1 MKYIRAFL
9 TACLLAVFVSP
20 LSAQEAGPEQARSSP
35 APAAAGILP
44 WPGTNAPTLAI
55 DLASNHVDI
64 TTGFHGAQL
73 VLFGVRKQPG
83 TVAVVVK
90 GPERTMLVRRKGKV
104 LGAWI
109 NTRSLKF
116 RRVPS
121 YYDYA
126 LGAGGGHHVPSS
138 VLREHGIG
146 LDALEFE
153 PDISRDDPEY
163 VRKFQ
168 EALVRNK
175 QAQGVYPVGA
185 KPVKFLSP
193 NFFRAEFYMPPN
205 LPSGRYEVHTYLIDG
220 GRVLESRITQLSVAQ
235 VGFNARVNRMA
246 SEHAFLYALLGLA
259 IAVSAGWGINLLRR

>member
-1 MKYIRAFL
+1 MKVFNRRWTRINADEKLSFLKSASIGVYLWFFAFL
-9 TACLLAVFVSP
+9 AFYPNALQ
-20 LSAQEAGPEQARSSP
+20 AQEINIP
-35 APAAAGILP
+35 ALSV
-44 WPGTNAPTLAI
+44 
-55 DLASNHVDI
+55 DLADDHVDI
-64 TTGFHGAQL
+64 TTGFHGARL

-90 GPERTMLVRRKGKV
+90 GPERTMLVRRKGQV

-126 LGAGGGHHVPSS
+126 LSTSAGHHVPAAF
-138 VLREHGIG
+138 LKEYGIG

-175 QAQGVYPVGA
+175 QAQGVYPTGP

-193 NFFRAEFYMPPN
+193 DFFRVEFYMPPN
-205 LPSGRYEVHTYLIDG
+205 LPSGKYEVHTYLMDG
-220 GRVLESRITQLSVAQ
+220 AQVLESKTTHLSVAQ

-246 SEHAFLYALLGLA
+246 SENAFLYALLGLA
-259 IAVSAGWGINLLRR
+259 IAVGAGWGINLLRR